1 MELLF
6 TFIVLLIYSFF
17 KNFIK
22 KHPGIFN
29 HTTYYEIDK
38 DYIYDKSEFTD
49 RQKYVF
55 DYIARYGKATEKDII
70 KECQTSKIV
79 INNLKKKGVIKK
91 MKFRNIKTKD
101 ILIMSGILIALLG
114 LMLLMNYFMMIKANF
129 RYSSMFIFIGI
140 YLLIGFNIVFFYI
153 KFDEDLYKKIMMYSV
168 SGLISFLFLFYIF
181 GGRPIFHAEEY
192 ANLIEVTEADFV
204 EDINTV
210 DIDSLPIVDKSYG
223 SKLGSLKLG
232 EYPGIGS
239 EFKVG
244 DYSDI
249 IYQGKQY
256 LVAPLEYRG
265 FFKWTSNN
273 DIGTP
278 GYILIDKITSETQL
292 INLRESTGKGMK
304 FVPSAFFGQ
313 DLLRHAYY
321 NGLSKYKLENYFF
334 EIDEEGNP
342 YYVLQY
348 SLPTIFIN
356 GGAKINKTVVIDAI
370 DGDINIYEPNDVP
383 DWVESVYPNH
393 LIFQH
398 LNYWGSLQDGWFNS
412 VFAQKGVIQT
422 SSGTR
427 VIMNEGELFYFTGL
441 TSAGNDEST
450 IGFIYA
456 NMKTNETKLYRF
468 PGATEEAAMNKA
480 LTLIPQ
486 NNISSS
492 FPIPMNILD
501 TPSYFVLIKGE
512 DGRILRYVFIKIQDL
527 DFNVISEKSKMDAY
541 NLYLTKL
548 SDDDEGIT
556 ENVSGTID
564 KITSYVIQGNTI
576 YWIEVNGK
584 LYMINVVNFTSSE
597 MQHFIS
603 KDVGDS
609 IDFETI
615 GSNIIKFN
623 E

>member
-17 KNFIK
+17 KNFIQ

-168 SGLISFLFLFYIF
+168 SGLIGFLFFFYIF

-239 EFKVG
+239 EFEVG

-370 DGDINIYEPNDVP
+370 DGNINIYEPNDVP

-468 PGATEEAAMNKA
+468 PGATEEAVMNKA

-597 MQHFIS
+597 MQYFIS

-615 GSNIIKFN
+615 SSNIIKFN